1 MSTHETPMN
10 QTQSEGVRN
19 LSPEDAW
26 DRARSM
32 VVGRVAFGGGDR
44 VELFPVNY
52 LVDRGTVLFR
62 TAPGTKLAASMGRL
76 AVAFEVDGYE
86 ADSNEAWSVVV
97 HGTLEPVLNT
107 SEIVDAVALPLFP
120 WQSGEKAFFVRIV
133 PAEVTGRQ
141 FRVADPSQWVTQF
154 TGGPRASAE

>member
-1 MSTHETPMN
+1 MSTHESRTNP
-10 QTQSEGVRN
+10 TQSEGVRN

-26 DRARSM
+26 DRTRTM
-32 VVGRVAFGGGDR
+32 VVGRLAFSGGDR
-44 VELFPVNY
+44 IELFPINY

-62 TAPGTKLAASMGRL
+62 TAPGTKLAASMEHL
-76 AVAFEVDGYE
+76 PVVFEVDGYE
-86 ADSNEAWSVVV
+86 AEANEAWSVVV
-97 HGTLEPVLNT
+97 HGVLEPVLDT
-107 SEIVDAVALPLFP
+107 SEIVEAVALPLFP

-141 FRVADPSQWVTQF
+141 FRVADPSRWVSQF